1 MKRAPPPALSA
12 RLLGGLCLA
21 AAAALPATAAAERL
35 ECTVL
40 LEQIEDKLQAHGV
53 RHYRLDL
60 VPADE
65 TADGKI
71 VGSCNG
77 GTRKII
83 YTRTPAPAQKA
94 QAAT

>member
-1 MKRAPPPALSA
+1 M
-12 RLLGGLCLA
+12 
-21 AAAALPATAAAERL
+21 AERL

-60 VPADE
+60 VAADE
-65 TADGKI
+65 TADGKVI
-71 VGSCNG
+71 GSCNG

-83 YTRTPAPAQKA
+83 YTRTPTPAQKA